1 MSTRYGLRIRAAVGA
16 DAVGLSELMGA
27 AGRPVP
33 AGTLAARLDAV
44 HPGAGAT
51 LIALEWGP
59 PSGVVA
65 LNWCRT
71 LDADL
76 PVAVLSLILVGP
88 DERRRGIGRTLLKA
102 ASQAARVAG
111 CGTML
116 VCAPADAPDLAAFCE
131 ATGFARAGALH
142 VRPLRKKG

>member
-1 MSTRYGLRIRAAVGA
+1 MSPRYGLRIRAAAGA
-16 DAVGLSELMGA
+16 DAAGLSDLMRA
-27 AGRPVP
+27 AGRPV
-33 AGTLAARLDAV
+33 ADGALAARLEALRPAD
-44 HPGAGAT
+44 GA
-51 LIALEWGP
+51 ALVAIEWGP

-71 LDADL
+71 LDDDR
-76 PVAVLSLILVGP
+76 PVAVLGLLLVGP

-116 VCAPADAPDLAAFCE
+116 IHAAADPSLAAFCA
-131 ATGFARAGALH
+131 ATGFEPAGTLQ